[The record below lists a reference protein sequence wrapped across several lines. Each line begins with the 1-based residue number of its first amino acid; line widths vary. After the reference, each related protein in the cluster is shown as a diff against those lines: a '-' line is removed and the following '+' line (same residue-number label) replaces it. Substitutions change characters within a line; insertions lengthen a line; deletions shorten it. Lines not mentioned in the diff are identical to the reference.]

1 MNKDLNFTIER
12 IIALYDSGGNPNQMM
27 QTMISRNP
35 NANQLGMQF
44 SNMTQGRSIPEFLI
58 QLAKQGGINDKN
70 IEGLKRIFKI
80 KS

>member
-1 MNKDLNFTIER
+1 MNTDLNFTIEK

-27 QTMISRNP
+27 QSMINQNP
-35 NANQLGMQF
+35 NVNQLGTQF
-44 SNMTQGRSIPEFLI
+44 NNMTQGRSVPEFLI

>member
-1 MNKDLNFTIER
+1 MNTDLNFTIEK

-27 QTMISRNP
+27 QSMINQNP
-35 NANQLGMQF
+35 NVNQLGTQF
-44 SNMTQGRSIPEFLI
+44 NNMTQGRSIPEFLI